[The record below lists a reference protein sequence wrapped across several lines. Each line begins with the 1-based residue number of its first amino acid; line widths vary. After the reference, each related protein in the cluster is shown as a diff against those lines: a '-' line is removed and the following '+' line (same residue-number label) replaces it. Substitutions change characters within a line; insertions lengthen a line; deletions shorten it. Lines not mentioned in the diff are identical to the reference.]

1 MLPWWMWLSLIAFMG
16 VILFTLISVAAIQ
29 DSNSKKGDMM
39 SALFTVATVNGTLV
53 FILAGIGY
61 YSINQDPLLKNA
73 YIMFIL
79 HLTLILTMIGV
90 CVTSLRK
97 LGIDPTQIPE
107 TGDGSVVAA
116 EVAPSNPLQVALGLG
131 GTGFALGI
139 ISISAIGYIFWKRNV
154 QT

>member
-1 MLPWWMWLSLIAFMG
+1 MWLSFIAFMG

-29 DSNSKKGDMM
+29 DSNSKKSDMM

-107 TGDGSVVAA
+107 TGDGSAAAVEA
-116 EVAPSNPLQVALGLG
+116 EVADSNPLQIALGLG

-139 ISISAIGYIFWKRNV
+139 ISIAAVSYIFLRRNV

>member
-1 MLPWWMWLSLIAFMG
+1 MWLSFIAFMG

-29 DSNSKKGDMM
+29 DSSSKKGDMM

-61 YSINQDPLLKNA
+61 YSINQNPMLKNA

-79 HLTLILTMIGV
+79 HLTLILTIIGV
-90 CVTSLRK
+90 CVSSLRK

-107 TGDGSVVAA
+107 TGDGSEAA
-116 EVAPSNPLQVALGLG
+116 EEAAAAASSNPMQLALGLG

-139 ISISAIGYIFWKRNV
+139 ISIAAVSYIFWRSNV

>member
-1 MLPWWMWLSLIAFMG
+1 MWLSLIAFMG

-29 DSNSKKGDMM
+29 DSSSKKGDMM

-61 YSINQDPLLKNA
+61 YSINQNPLLKNA
-73 YIMFIL
+73 YILFIL

-90 CVTSLRK
+90 CVSSLRK
-97 LGIDPTQIPE
+97 LGIDPTKIPE
-107 TGDGSVVAA
+107 TGDGSVAA
-116 EVAPSNPLQVALGLG
+116 VEEEIADSNPLQVALGLG
-131 GTGFALGI
+131 ATGFALGI
-139 ISISAIGYIFWKRNV
+139 ISIGAIGYIFWRSNV